1 MTDFYKFRMTGT
13 FVPFDRLR
21 DRKHR
26 RCMTVYHETDGVQH
40 VFFGLAGKAENQV
53 GDYVDGWRCLA
64 DTVDYINVI
73 LICVT
78 AVYELPCFF
87 ITGLKA
93 EFYLDKAIPGD
104 FAEAS

>member
-1 MTDFYKFRMTGT
+1 MTGIL
-13 FVPFDRLR
+13 FS
-21 DRKHR
+21 
-26 RCMTVYHETDGVQH
+26 MTILFYHKLYGVQH
-40 VFFGLAGKAENQV
+40 VFFGLAGETENQV
-53 GDYVDGWRCLA
+53 GNNMDGWRCLA
-64 DTVDYINVI
+64 DTVDCINVI